1 MVVVGRPGYRI
12 DNRTIKRG
20 SQVSNLTV
28 SFERAQTFAY
38 LASYLSWFL
47 FGFYPC
53 EDLELVVILMTSSS
67 SSKTDLA
74 SYLFLVF
81 ICILSM

>member
-12 DNRTIKRG
+12 DNRTIKKG

-28 SFERAQTFAY
+28 SSERAQTFAY
-38 LASYLSWFL
+38 LASYLFLFL

-53 EDLELVVILMTSSS
+53 ENLELVMISMTNSNSP
-67 SSKTDLA
+67 KTD
-74 SYLFLVF
+74 FE
-81 ICILSM
+81 